1 MNTIPNVSIQPIML
15 HDKHGVDLLVL
26 MMHRRV
32 DHMQHKLTWLR
43 GPVVEQPSVVDPSVV
58 RIDLRL
64 VPQLAE
70 QHGSLMHALDGVPVA
85 CADVPVECD
94 DAPEACDVQLGA
106 YDDALLGAYDAP
118 AVYGDHEL
126 PDLSDIVASPSETE
140 PCHPL
145 PCLHIASSRE
155 VSMLS
160 TFLPSLVPSPQT

>member
-1 MNTIPNVSIQPIML
+1 MPDNIAFKCIKSNPIFGSIKTQRRIMSNTPDVDP
-15 HDKHGVDLLVL
+15 DKLGVDHNHEQNKIVLLLVL
-26 MMHRRV
+26 A
-32 DHMQHKLTWLR
+32 
-43 GPVVEQPSVVDPSVV
+43 VVDPSVV
-58 RIDLRL
+58 HI
-64 VPQLAE
+64 VAFQLKQLE
-70 QHGSLMHALDGVPVA
+70 QTLQA
-85 CADVPVECD
+85 VELPCS
-94 DAPEACDVQLGA
+94 AR
-106 YDDALLGAYDAP
+106 DDALLGAYDAP